1 MFRETGRGV
10 FSVNKSTIIFYL
22 ILTTVTL
29 FRSVPLKVTARGTA
43 TQETRVRD
51 LNKEEILSTEITMK
65 EDHRLFASNL
75 IMRPEE
81 SFLNEVKPEDNNHVD
96 KKQLKGYVLKSP
108 EYPASENVQNPTRHW
123 AFRECLKNVR
133 EWSVRRR
140 NFVPSPPSL
149 PPPNKYLT
157 LFRWIK
163 THFPGISS
171 STFHVL
177 LLRLMTH
184 PVWCQEWNCG
194 H

>member
-108 EYPASENVQNPTRHW
+108 EYPAGENVQNPTRHW

-133 EWSVRRR
+133 EWSVRRS
-140 NFVPSPPSL
+140 NFLPSPTSL
-149 PPPNKYLT
+149 PPKQIPDSVSLDQNSFSRNIFQHLPCS
-157 LFRWIK
+157 FA
-163 THFPGISS
+163 SS
-171 STFHVL
+171 YDPPCVVPRVEL
-177 LLRLMTH
+177 
-184 PVWCQEWNCG
+184 
-194 H
+194 